1 MNLEKINKKIF
12 IISGKARHGKNTVA
26 DLIKEYYEN
35 QNLKVINDS
44 YAYYIKDYAK
54 RISNWDGNEN
64 TKPRELLQ
72 QLGTNLIRQNIDRLF
87 FINRMI
93 EDLKVFSYFYD
104 IITISDGRFEEEL
117 DLIKNK
123 FDNVILIKVDRPN
136 FDNEL
141 TPEQKNHPTETSLDN
156 YNKFDY
162 IIENDST
169 IENLKEKVNQILK
182 EVE

>member
-1 MNLEKINKKIF
+1 MEIKQINKKIF
-12 IISGKARHGKNTVA
+12 IISGKARHGKNTVS
-26 DLIKEYYEN
+26 DIIKEYYESKN
-35 QNLKVINDS
+35 MKTINDS
-44 YAYYIKDYAK
+44 YAYYIKDYAR
-54 RISNWDGNEN
+54 RISNWDGSEE

-72 QLGTNLIRQNIDRLF
+72 QLGTNLIREKIDKLF

-117 DLIKNK
+117 DIIKNK

-136 FDNEL
+136 FDNGL
-141 TPEQKNHPTETSLDN
+141 TEEQKKHPTETSLDN
-156 YNKFDY
+156 YKKFDY

-169 IENLKEKVNQILK
+169 IEKLKEKVEQVLK

>member
-136 FDNEL
+136 FDNGL
-141 TPEQKNHPTETSLDN
+141 TQEQKNHPTETSLDN

>member
-136 FDNEL
+136 FDNGL

-156 YNKFDY
+156 YNRFDY

>member
-54 RISNWDGNEN
+54 RISDWDGNED

-136 FDNEL
+136 FDNGL
-141 TPEQKNHPTETSLDN
+141 TQEQKNHPTETSLDN

>member
-93 EDLKVFSYFYD
+93 EDLKGFSYFYD

-123 FDNVILIKVDRPN
+123 FDNVILIKVDRPY
-136 FDNEL
+136 FDNGL
-141 TPEQKNHPTETSLDN
+141 TQEQKNHPTETSLDN